1 MLRAIWA
8 LLITSCLS
16 ALALG
21 HSKEKKLEPCAL
33 LTAADAASIMG
44 VPLRIVDLSK
54 NSCMYGEYRGRGSLI
69 KGGILDLGLSFGV
82 KRYKD
87 MQAADSAWA
96 KDTPT
101 LDPATKNETEA
112 LSGIGDKA
120 NLFGRG
126 KDGKLTDFAE
136 IHVRKGTLTFSI
148 QILLVPGHQLV
159 NPSAEALITVAKKIA
174 DQL

>member
-87 MQAADSAWA
+87 MQAADSAWRR
-96 KDTPT
+96 
-101 LDPATKNETEA
+101 
-112 LSGIGDKA
+112 I
-120 NLFGRG
+120 
-126 KDGKLTDFAE
+126 
-136 IHVRKGTLTFSI
+136 
-148 QILLVPGHQLV
+148 HQLSIRR
-159 NPSAEALITVAKKIA
+159 PRMRLKHSAGLATRLICSAAVRTES
-174 DQL
+174 

>member
-1 MLRAIWA
+1 MLRVIWV
-8 LLITSCLS
+8 LLITGCLS

-21 HSKEKKLEPCAL
+21 HPKEKKLEPCAL

-69 KGGILDLGLSFGV
+69 KGGILDFELSFGV

-96 KDTPT
+96 KHTPT
-101 LDPATKNETEA
+101 LDATKKETEA
-112 LSGIGDKA
+112 LSGVGDKA
-120 NLFGRG
+120 NLSGRG
-126 KDGKLTDFAE
+126 KDGKLTDFVE
-136 IHVRKGTLTFSI
+136 IHVRKGALTFSI
-148 QILLVPGHQLV
+148 QILLVPGHQPV
-159 NPSAEALITVAKKIA
+159 NPSAEALIAVAKKIA